1 MTLANDTITAIAT
14 PAGYSG
20 VAIVRVS
27 GDLSRTI
34 IQKHIKNF
42 KPRYSYY
49 ITLKDV
55 DNNIIDDGIMVF
67 FASPKSYTGED
78 SLEFYA
84 HGNPILLQKV
94 VNYFINLG
102 CRLAEPGEFTKR
114 AYLNNKLDL
123 VQAEAVMDIINAQS
137 DFSIR
142 AARRNLQ
149 GDFSALIKK
158 LEKQILTCRMWVEA
172 AIDFSDQA
180 IDDQGNSYYVE
191 KLNELHEDL
200 LNIITRADNGYKA
213 LQSFTMVLVGPPNV
227 GKSSLFNY
235 LCNKDAAIVDSQA
248 GTTRDVLEQSLIING
263 INCTLLDTAG
273 LRSTNNSVEKQGIE
287 KAIAA
292 VQSADLIVVL
302 HDASASVE
310 AQELWQ
316 QNLPCK
322 LDKSRVLCCW
332 NKTDLVAEFDYNKLL
347 GISVKNNSNLE
358 KLKQEILSMIGV
370 NNDSLK
376 DMIPAQYRHIQLLK
390 QTIKYIEIAKH
401 DILQLDLLAE
411 NLKLAHDSLAKIY
424 GDSNHD
430 VVLDQIFSNFC
441 VGK

>member
-1 MTLANDTITAIAT
+1 MILANDTITAIAT

-27 GDLSRTI
+27 GDFSRNI
-34 IQKHIKNF
+34 IQKYIKNF

-55 DNNIIDDGIMVF
+55 DNNVIDDGLMVF
-67 FASPKSYTGED
+67 FESPHSYTGED

-84 HGNPILLQKV
+84 HGNPILLQKI
-94 VNYFINLG
+94 VNYFIKLG

-123 VQAEAVMDIINAQS
+123 IQAEAVMDIINAQS
-137 DFSIR
+137 EFSVR

-149 GDFSALIKK
+149 GEFSALIKK
-158 LEKQILTCRMWVEA
+158 LEKKILTCRMWVEA

-180 IDDQGNSYYVE
+180 IDDQGNSYYIE
-191 KLNELHEDL
+191 KLNELYEEL
-200 LNIITRADNGYKA
+200 STIIARADNGYKA
-213 LQSFTMVLVGPPNV
+213 LQNFTMVLIGPPNV

-248 GTTRDVLEQSLIING
+248 GTTRDVLEQHLIING

-287 KAIAA
+287 KAISA
-292 VQSADLIVVL
+292 VQSADLIVIL
-302 HDASASVE
+302 HDASSDIE
-310 AQELWQ
+310 SQDLWQ
-316 QNLPCK
+316 QNLPCE
-322 LDKSRVLCCW
+322 LDKSRTLFCW
-332 NKTDLVAEFDYNKLL
+332 NKTDLVADFDYHKFL
-347 GISVKNNSNLE
+347 GISVKNNLNLE
-358 KLKQEILSMIGV
+358 KFKQEILAMIGV
-370 NNDSLK
+370 NNNSLK

-390 QTIKYIEIAKH
+390 QTIEYVEIAKN
-401 DILQLDLLAE
+401 DSLQLDLLAE
-411 NLKLAHDSLAKIY
+411 NLKLAHESLAKIY
-424 GDSNHD
+424 GNSNHD
-430 VVLDQIFSNFC
+430 IVLDQIFSNFC